1 MVVVVEVE
9 VGLEVG
15 KVWGSCCRVATPA
28 GVALG
33 VVAAAAGAAG
43 PLRGLTGFAPSESGA
58 GVSIVHFGVC
68 CTIQATQCLLLSKS
82 GAAVVVMMKGARA
95 Q

>member
-1 MVVVVEVE
+1 MGPSSSARSAREFQNRGISKAKSLNGGARPEEVVAMVVVVAVE

-43 PLRGLTGFAPSESGA
+43 PL
-58 GVSIVHFGVC
+58 
-68 CTIQATQCLLLSKS
+68 
-82 GAAVVVMMKGARA
+82 
-95 Q
+95 